1 MQIFSRISIFLRFLT
16 KFWLKTIKLKRIKY
30 LIFHIK
36 YPKNDISWPRKDF
49 FYMKSVIFQE
59 EMPVFSNEW
68 LSKTIIVKKYGVIFF
83 TKSGFSSSISW
94 K

>member
-1 MQIFSRISIFLRFLT
+1 MQIFSRFSIFLRFLT

-36 YPKNDISWPRKDF
+36 YPKNDISRPRKDF

-59 EMPVFSNEW
+59 EMPRFFKRMAFKNDNC
-68 LSKTIIVKKYGVIFF
+68 KKN
-83 TKSGFSSSISW
+83 TA
-94 K
+94 